1 MADAKYDL
9 TFVAFG
15 VSRGFF
21 VEFRLGICCRVPT
34 LFQGE
39 TMIAYTTLFSSK
51 GEGAARCLCQDTR
64 SHNKVYC
71 RGYDQPQGR
80 VSD

>member
-1 MADAKYDL
+1 
-9 TFVAFG
+9 
-15 VSRGFF
+15 
-21 VEFRLGICCRVPT
+21 
-34 LFQGE
+34 
-39 TMIAYTTLFSSK
+39 MIAYTTLFSSK

-80 VSD
+80 VSDRQDFPLDVGRLGYQ